1 MNSLLE
7 EIKTSPGVLGAC
19 VYSVK
24 KGIVGSNLP
33 ATFNSEQQQRITSIL
48 HRVFRLNDAAKLD
61 VNAYEIQYDEALL
74 MARRLD
80 TEATLVVVCAPD
92 VNVPLVS
99 MACGM
104 QTAEL
109 LEAIAAHQG
118 GITPAPAPEPTQVLP
133 QTASAQAQ
141 ALPAKQTPAE
151 VLNGPLAGKLTGI
164 KRALAK
170 CIGPVAGM
178 ALDSALKSWLD
189 KGEPT
194 TERLIDLAEL
204 LLPEIDDDDEKAIF
218 VREVKELL

>member
-1 MNSLLE
+1 MNNLLE

-19 VYSVK
+19 VYSSK

-48 HRVFRLNDAAKLD
+48 HRVFRLNDAARLD

-74 MARRLD
+74 MARRLN
-80 TEATLVVVCAPD
+80 TETTLVVVCAPD
-92 VNVPLVS
+92 VNVSLVS

-104 QTAEL
+104 QSAEL
-109 LEAIAAHQG
+109 LEEIAAHPG
-118 GITPAPAPEPTQVLP
+118 GTTPSPTPAAPVPPAPAPATL
-133 QTASAQAQ
+133 
-141 ALPAKQTPAE
+141 TPAE
-151 VLNGPLAGKLTGI
+151 VLNGPLADKLTGI

-178 ALDSALKSWLD
+178 ALDGALKTWLE

-194 TERLIDLAEL
+194 AERLKDLAEL
-204 LLPEIDDDDEKAIF
+204 LLPEIDDDNEKAAF
-218 VREVKELL
+218 VQEVKKLL

>member
-1 MNSLLE
+1 MNNLLE

-19 VYSVK
+19 VYSSK

-48 HRVFRLNDAAKLD
+48 HRVFRLNDAVKLD
-61 VNAYEIQYDEALL
+61 VNAYEIQYDEATL

-80 TEATLVVVCAPD
+80 NDATLVVICSPD

-104 QTAEL
+104 QSAEL

-118 GITPAPAPEPTQVLP
+118 GVATPAPPQAAPTPTP
-133 QTASAQAQ
+133 QQAPQQKLTA
-141 ALPAKQTPAE
+141 AE
-151 VLNGPLAGKLTGI
+151 VLHGPLADKLTGI

-178 ALDSALKSWLD
+178 ALDGALKTWLD
-189 KGEPT
+189 QGEPT
-194 TERLIDLAEL
+194 GDRLIDLAEL
-204 LLPEIDDDDEKAIF
+204 LLPEIDDEGEKVNF
-218 VREVKELL
+218 VHEVKELL

>member
-1 MNSLLE
+1 MNNLLE

-19 VYSVK
+19 VYSSK

-48 HRVFRLNDAAKLD
+48 HRVFRLNDAARLD

-74 MARRLD
+74 MARRLN
-80 TEATLVVVCAPD
+80 TETTLVVVCAPD
-92 VNVPLVS
+92 VNVSLVS

-104 QTAEL
+104 QSAEL
-109 LEAIAAHQG
+109 LEEIAAHPG
-118 GITPAPAPEPTQVLP
+118 GTTPSSTAAAPEPTTPAPAKL
-133 QTASAQAQ
+133 
-141 ALPAKQTPAE
+141 TPAE
-151 VLNGPLAGKLTGI
+151 VLNGPLADKLTGI

-178 ALDSALKSWLD
+178 ALDGALKTWLA

-194 TERLIDLAEL
+194 AERLPDLAEL
-204 LLPEIDDDDEKAIF
+204 LLPEIDDDEEKATF
-218 VREVKELL
+218 VQEVKRLL

>member
-1 MNSLLE
+1 MKNLLE

-19 VYSVK
+19 VFSAK
-24 KGIVGSNLP
+24 NGIVGSNLP
-33 ATFNSEQQQRITSIL
+33 ATFNAEQQQRITSIL

-80 TEATLVVVCAPD
+80 KEATLVVVCTPD

-109 LEAIAAHQG
+109 LEAIDSHQG
-118 GITPAPAPEPTQVLP
+118 EANQQAPQKSKP
-133 QTASAQAQ
+133 
-141 ALPAKQTPAE
+141 TPAE
-151 VLNGPLAGKLTGI
+151 VLNGPLGEKLNLI
-164 KRALAK
+164 KKSLARS
-170 CIGPVAGM
+170 IGPVAGM
-178 ALDSALKSWLD
+178 ALENALASWLE
-189 KGEPT
+189 KGEP
-194 TERLIDLAEL
+194 EAGRLVDLAEL
-204 LLPEIDDDDEKAIF
+204 LLPEIDDDGEKATF

>member
-19 VYSVK
+19 VYSAK

-33 ATFNSEQQQRITSIL
+33 ATFNSEQQHRITSIL

-109 LEAIAAHQG
+109 LEAIAAHQNG
-118 GITPAPAPEPTQVLP
+118 ATPEPAPQPAQTSP
-133 QTASAQAQ
+133 QTAPAQA
-141 ALPAKQTPAE
+141 PPTKQTPAE
-151 VLNGPLAGKLTGI
+151 VLNGPLADKLTGI

-170 CIGPVAGM
+170 SIGPVAGM
-178 ALDSALKSWLD
+178 TLDSALKSWLD

-194 TERLIDLAEL
+194 AERLIYLAEL
-204 LLPEIDDDDEKAIF
+204 LLPEIDDDDEKTIF

>member
-1 MNSLLE
+1 MKNLLE
-7 EIKTSPGVLGAC
+7 EIKASPGVLGAC
-19 VYSVK
+19 VYSSK
-24 KGIVGSNLP
+24 KGIIGSNLP

-104 QTAEL
+104 QSSEL
-109 LEAIAAHQG
+109 LEEIAAHQDG
-118 GITPAPAPEPTQVLP
+118 TSQSPTPPAAEPAT
-133 QTASAQAQ
+133 AQAPQ
-141 ALPAKQTPAE
+141 QSKQTPAE
-151 VLNGPLAGKLTGI
+151 VLKGPLADKLAGI

-178 ALDSALKSWLD
+178 ALDGALKTWLE

-194 TERLIDLAEL
+194 EERLTDLAEL
-204 LLPEIDDDDEKAIF
+204 LLPEIDDDNEKATF
-218 VREVKELL
+218 VHEVKELL

>member
-1 MNSLLE
+1 MKNLLE

-19 VYSVK
+19 VYSTK

-104 QTAEL
+104 QSAEL
-109 LEAIAAHQG
+109 LEAIAAHQDG
-118 GITPAPAPEPTQVLP
+118 APPSQTPVPPVVETAPVQAP
-133 QTASAQAQ
+133 QTK
-141 ALPAKQTPAE
+141 LTPAE
-151 VLNGPLAGKLTGI
+151 VLNGPLADKLTGI

-178 ALDSALKSWLD
+178 ALDGALKTWLE

-194 TERLIDLAEL
+194 AERLTDLAEL
-204 LLPEIDDDDEKAIF
+204 LLPEIDDDNEKTAF
-218 VREVKELL
+218 VHEVKELL

>member
-1 MNSLLE
+1 MKNLLE

-19 VYSVK
+19 VYSAK

-104 QTAEL
+104 QSAEL
-109 LEAIAAHQG
+109 LEAIAAHQVG
-118 GITPAPAPEPTQVLP
+118 TPPSPSPAPPAAEPAPAQAPEPTL
-133 QTASAQAQ
+133 
-141 ALPAKQTPAE
+141 TPAE
-151 VLNGPLAGKLTGI
+151 VLKGPLADKLTGI

-178 ALDSALKSWLD
+178 ALDGALKTWLE

-194 TERLIDLAEL
+194 AERLKDLAEL
-204 LLPEIDDDDEKAIF
+204 LLPEIDDDNEKAAF
-218 VREVKELL
+218 VQEVKKLL

>member
-1 MNSLLE
+1 MKNLLE

-19 VYSVK
+19 VYSIK

-33 ATFNSEQQQRITSIL
+33 ATFSSEQQQRITNIL

-61 VNAYEIQYDEALL
+61 VNAYEIQYDEALV

-104 QTAEL
+104 QSAEL

-118 GITPAPAPEPTQVLP
+118 QGNTTTATAPTTAPAAESAP
-133 QTASAQAQ
+133 AQAPQ
-141 ALPAKQTPAE
+141 AKVTPAE
-151 VLNGPLAGKLTGI
+151 VLNGPLAEKLTGI

-178 ALDSALKSWLD
+178 ALDGALKTWLE

-194 TERLIDLAEL
+194 ADRLPDLAEL
-204 LLPEIDDDDEKAIF
+204 LLSEIDDDDEKATF
-218 VREVKELL
+218 VHQVKELL

>member
-1 MNSLLE
+1 MKNLLE

-19 VYSVK
+19 VYSTK

-92 VNVPLVS
+92 VNVPLVA

-118 GITPAPAPEPTQVLP
+118 GAEDRPATPQAAPTPPPAP
-133 QTASAQAQ
+133 QT
-141 ALPAKQTPAE
+141 KQTVAE
-151 VLNGPLAGKLTGI
+151 VLNGPFADKLAGI
-164 KRALAK
+164 KRALARS
-170 CIGPVAGM
+170 IGPVAGM
-178 ALDSALKSWLD
+178 ALDGALKTWLD

-194 TERLIDLAEL
+194 SERLPDLAEL
-204 LLPEIDDDDEKAIF
+204 LLPEIDEDNERASF

>member
-1 MNSLLE
+1 MKNLLE
-7 EIKTSPGVLGAC
+7 EIKTTPGVLGAC
-19 VYSVK
+19 VYSTK

-48 HRVFRLNDAAKLD
+48 HRVFRLNDSAKLD

-80 TEATLVVVCAPD
+80 NEATLVVVCAPD

-109 LEAIAAHQG
+109 LEAVAAHQG
-118 GITPAPAPEPTQVLP
+118 GASPSPMPQPPQAP
-133 QTASAQAQ
+133 QAK
-141 ALPAKQTPAE
+141 LTPAE
-151 VLNGPLAGKLTGI
+151 ILKGPLADKLTGI

-178 ALDSALKSWLD
+178 ALDGAMKIWLEN
-189 KGEPT
+189 GEPT
-194 TERLIDLAEL
+194 AARLTDLAEL
-204 LLPEIDDDDEKAIF
+204 LLTEIDDDDEKAAF
-218 VREVKELL
+218 VHEVKELL

>member
-1 MNSLLE
+1 MKNLLE

-19 VYSVK
+19 VYSTK

-48 HRVFRLNDAAKLD
+48 HRVFRLNDSAKLD

-80 TEATLVVVCAPD
+80 NEATLVVVCAPD

-109 LEAIAAHQG
+109 LEAVAAHQG
-118 GITPAPAPEPTQVLP
+118 GAAPSPTPTPQPPPPQAPQVKL
-133 QTASAQAQ
+133 
-141 ALPAKQTPAE
+141 TPAE
-151 VLNGPLAGKLTGI
+151 VLKGPLADKLAGI

-178 ALDSALKSWLD
+178 ALDGALKTWLE

-194 TERLIDLAEL
+194 AARLTDLAEL
-204 LLPEIDDDDEKAIF
+204 LLTEIDDDDEKATF
-218 VREVKELL
+218 VHEVKELL

>member
-1 MNSLLE
+1 MKNLLE

-19 VYSVK
+19 VYSAK

-104 QTAEL
+104 QSAEL
-109 LEAIAAHQG
+109 LEAIAAHQVG
-118 GITPAPAPEPTQVLP
+118 TPPSPSPAPPAAEPAPAQAPEPTL
-133 QTASAQAQ
+133 
-141 ALPAKQTPAE
+141 TPAE
-151 VLNGPLAGKLTGI
+151 VLKGPLADKLTGI

-178 ALDSALKSWLD
+178 ALDGALKTWLE

-194 TERLIDLAEL
+194 AERLTDLAEL
-204 LLPEIDDDDEKAIF
+204 LLPEIDDDNEKAAF
-218 VREVKELL
+218 VQEVKKLL

>member
-1 MNSLLE
+1 MKNLLE

-19 VYSVK
+19 VYSTK

-48 HRVFRLNDAAKLD
+48 HRVFRLNDSAKLD

-80 TEATLVVVCAPD
+80 NEATLVVVCAPD

-104 QTAEL
+104 QNAEL

-118 GITPAPAPEPTQVLP
+118 NTTPAPTAPTAAEPAPAQAP
-133 QTASAQAQ
+133 QT
-141 ALPAKQTPAE
+141 KQTPAE
-151 VLNGPLAGKLTGI
+151 VLNGPLADKLAGI

-178 ALDSALKSWLD
+178 ALDGALKTWLE

-194 TERLIDLAEL
+194 ADRLTDLAEL
-204 LLPEIDDDDEKAIF
+204 LLPEIDDDDEKATF
-218 VREVKELL
+218 VHQVKELL